1 MPSALQLRFEAFA
14 DRFENVLR
22 REHVNSSIANRTASV
37 PVRVTTRDG
46 ASTDFR
52 LTEVDLDGEELIGR
66 QRRLAVR
73 IPLRSVRAVSWHKR
87 RLGRVL
93 LTWATVPIAC
103 ATAGA
108 LVAGFA
114 GGAGGALFGAVTGI
128 GVMIGIDKWE
138 ALYTWVP
145 LFDSPAGE

>member
-52 LTEVDLDGEELIGR
+52 ITEVDLDCEELIGR
-66 QRRLAVR
+66 QRRVVVR

-103 ATAGA
+103 ATAGDRKSTR
-108 LVAGFA
+108 LNSSQ
-114 GGAGGALFGAVTGI
+114 GAL
-128 GVMIGIDKWE
+128 
-138 ALYTWVP
+138 
-145 LFDSPAGE
+145 S